1 METREFVLGTWRQH
15 EWQWLVM
22 VALFLTGSGSGLFF
36 LALIAGFALGMAV
49 GVILVMVGCLFLLLD
64 LSRPQTAWRLIAR
77 PRTSWMSRGVIGIT
91 TFCVLGFLHVAS
103 LAMQPSGW
111 SSLGAPWVAGPDWMM
126 VLGFLAGVGA
136 LFVAT
141 YPGFLLGN
149 MRAISF
155 WNSAYI
161 PALFLV
167 SAMLG
172 GFGVLYLLPLDWQG
186 LPWLSFI
193 KNIGLVL
200 VIFELILITGL
211 TWITLPGA
219 TEDSVCLLTR
229 GSLRFQFFVGLLGLG
244 LIVPLV
250 LLGVVSLGVGV
261 VSFLLIEGVLHLIG
275 VFFLRYII
283 IGAATH
289 VSLH

>member
-1 METREFVLGTWRQH
+1 METKEFALGTWRQY

-22 VALFLTGSGSGLFF
+22 IALFLTGSGSGLF
-36 LALIAGFALGMAV
+36 LLSLIAGFIPGMAT
-49 GVILVMVGCLFLLLD
+49 GVVTVVVGCLFLLMD
-64 LSRPQTAWRLIAR
+64 LTRPQTAWRLIAR
-77 PRTSWMSRGVIGIT
+77 PQTSWMSRGVIGIT
-91 TFCVLGFLHVAS
+91 TFCVLGILHIA
-103 LAMQPSGW
+103 AMAARQDW
-111 SSLGAPWVAGPDWMM
+111 SSLGAPWVAGPGWMM
-126 VLGFLAGVGA
+126 VLGFFAGVFA

-149 MRAISF
+149 MRSISF

-172 GFGVLYLLPLDWQG
+172 GFGLLYLMPLDWHG
-186 LPWLSFI
+186 LSWLPFM
-193 KNIGLVL
+193 KNIGVVL
-200 VIFELILITGL
+200 VVFEFILLLGL
-211 TWITLPGA
+211 TLLTLPGA
-219 TEDSVCLLTR
+219 TAESVNLLTR

-250 LLGVVSLGVGV
+250 LLGLVSLGVGI
-261 VSFLLIEGVLHLIG
+261 VSLLLIEGVLHLIG

-289 VSLH
+289 ASLH

>member
-1 METREFVLGTWRQH
+1 MAEFL
-15 EWQWLVM
+15 L
-22 VALFLTGSGSGLFF
+22 GSGSGLFF
-36 LALIAGFALGMAV
+36 LAMIAGFALGMVV
-49 GVILVMVGCLFLLLD
+49 GVILVMVGCLFLLID

-77 PRTSWMSRGVIGIT
+77 PQTSWVSRGVIGIT
-91 TFCVLGFLHVAS
+91 TFCVLG
-103 LAMQPSGW
+103 LAHIAALVTQPNAW
-111 SSLGAPWVAGPDWMM
+111 SSLGTPWVAGPDWMM
-126 VLGFLAGVGA
+126 VLGFFAGVGA

-172 GFGVLYLLPLDWQG
+172 GFGVLYLLPLNWQG
-186 LPWLSFI
+186 LPWLPFI

-200 VIFELILITGL
+200 VIFELILVTGL

-244 LIVPLV
+244 LIVPLI
-250 LLGVVSLGVGV
+250 LSGLVSLGVAV